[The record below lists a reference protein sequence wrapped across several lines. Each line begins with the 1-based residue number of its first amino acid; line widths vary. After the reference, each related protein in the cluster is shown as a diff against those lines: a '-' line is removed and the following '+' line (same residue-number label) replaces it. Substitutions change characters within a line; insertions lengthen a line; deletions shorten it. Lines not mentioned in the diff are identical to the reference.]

1 MNMEELD
8 KNFNFDKALQAVE
21 EISDSFKVSIW
32 ISSKQKSY
40 DFKEIDAKQ
49 QKSLLSNAI
58 NSSVYNTTFIKSF
71 YKIMEENFSDKENIS
86 DLKEFTIFDKSAI
99 AITLKYQISEETN
112 VIFDEEKDSIKRVN
126 LKNIIEKLKDFQTPS
141 NEIIDLQNDKF
152 NIKLEIS
159 VPTIGK
165 ELEYEE
171 EIHKKEK
178 NVEDIK
184 NKQDIQKIV
193 SDAFVGET
201 SKYIKNIWLNEENIG
216 FDTFDFSKKIK
227 IVEKL
232 PSGLIQK
239 ILQIVSNWKKVID
252 ETLTVEFTENDKT
265 YKKVL
270 SIDSVLFLS

>member
-1 MNMEELD
+1 MEQSD
-8 KNFNFDKALQAVE
+8 KILNFDKALQAIG
-21 EISDSFKVSIW
+21 EISDSFKVSVW
-32 ISSKQKSY
+32 IPSKQKYY

-49 QKSLLSNAI
+49 QKSLLGNAI

-71 YKIMEENFSDKENIS
+71 YKIMEENFLDKENIS
-86 DLKEFTIFDKSAI
+86 DLKEFTIFDKNSI
-99 AITLKYQISEETN
+99 ALNLKYQISEETS
-112 VIFDEEKDSIKRVN
+112 VIFDEDKESIKRVN
-126 LKNIIEKLKDFQTPS
+126 LKNNIEKLKNFQTPE
-141 NEIIDLQNDKF
+141 NEYVELKNDKF

-159 VPTIGK
+159 VPTVGK

-193 SDAFVGET
+193 SEAFVGET
-201 SKYIKNIWLNEENIG
+201 SKYIKNIWLNDENIG
-216 FDTFDFSKKIK
+216 FDLFDFSKKIK

-239 ILQIVSNWKKVID
+239 ILQIVSNWKKTID
-252 ETLTVEFTENDKT
+252 EVLTVEITENDKT

-270 SIDSVLFLS
+270 SVDSVLFLS